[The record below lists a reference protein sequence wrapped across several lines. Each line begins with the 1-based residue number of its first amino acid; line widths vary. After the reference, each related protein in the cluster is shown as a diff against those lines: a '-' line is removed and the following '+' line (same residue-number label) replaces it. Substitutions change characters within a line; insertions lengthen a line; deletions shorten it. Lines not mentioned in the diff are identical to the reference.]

1 MNLKFILWRIKMG
14 KKSNHLYID
23 EPLSNFFENSKILN
37 ADSATGKRLG
47 RDQFIFLAAYGY
59 YLGLKYP
66 FKKSTNLGKDLIV
79 MNQFDEEQLAILY
92 AIAISDTGDAQVILD
107 DVKVGNIAMEYANAG
122 LSNLKKHEDKSQL
135 NKKMTSFRVIIKDA
149 YNELYESTE

>member
-1 MNLKFILWRIKMG
+1 MG

-23 EPLSNFFENSKILN
+23 EPLSNFFDNSKILN

-66 FKKSTNLGKDLIV
+66 FKKSTTFGKDLFV
-79 MNQFDEEQLAILY
+79 MSQLDEEQLAILY
-92 AIAISDTGDAQVILD
+92 AIAISDTGDTEVILD
-107 DVKVGNIAMEYANAG
+107 DNKVGNIAMQYANAG
-122 LSNLKKHEDKSQL
+122 LSNLKKHEEKSQL
-135 NKKMTSFRVIIKDA
+135 NKKLTSFRMLIKDV
-149 YNELYESTE
+149 YNEFYGSED